1 LNNKSNELENEVKL
15 KDKKMSVMRINDDH
29 LKEILL
35 MCEWI
40 IKETDSSNIQNIRA
54 KKITSRIVKFLKQT
68 GNYSVMT
75 NLKKEKERIT
85 LDNF

>member
-1 LNNKSNELENEVKL
+1 
-15 KDKKMSVMRINDDH
+15 MSVMRINNDY
-29 LKEILL
+29 LKEVLL
-35 MCEWI
+35 ICEWV

>member
-1 LNNKSNELENEVKL
+1 
-15 KDKKMSVMRINDDH
+15 MSVMRINNDY
-29 LKEILL
+29 LKEVLL
-35 MCEWI
+35 ICEWVI
-40 IKETDSSNIQNIRA
+40 NETDSSNIQNIRA
-54 KKITSRIVKFLKQT
+54 KKITNIIVKFLKQT

>member
-1 LNNKSNELENEVKL
+1 
-15 KDKKMSVMRINDDH
+15 MSVMRINNDY
-29 LKEILL
+29 LKEVLL
-35 MCEWI
+35 ICEWVI
-40 IKETDSSNIQNIRA
+40 NETDASNIQNIRA
-54 KKITSRIVKFLKQT
+54 KKITSRIVKFLNQT

>member
-1 LNNKSNELENEVKL
+1 
-15 KDKKMSVMRINDDH
+15 MSVMRINDDH

-35 MCEWI
+35 MCECI

>member
-1 LNNKSNELENEVKL
+1 
-15 KDKKMSVMRINDDH
+15 MSVMRINNDY
-29 LKEILL
+29 LKEVLL
-35 MCEWI
+35 ICEWVI
-40 IKETDSSNIQNIRA
+40 NQTDSSNIQNIRA
-54 KKITSRIVKFLKQT
+54 KKITSRIVKFLNQT

>member
-1 LNNKSNELENEVKL
+1 
-15 KDKKMSVMRINDDH
+15 
-29 LKEILL
+29 

-54 KKITSRIVKFLKQT
+54 KKITCRIVKFLKQT

>member
-1 LNNKSNELENEVKL
+1 
-15 KDKKMSVMRINDDH
+15 MSVMRINNDY
-29 LKEILL
+29 LKEVLL
-35 MCEWI
+35 ICEWVI
-40 IKETDSSNIQNIRA
+40 NETDSSNIQNIRA
-54 KKITSRIVKFLKQT
+54 KKITSRIFKFLNQT